1 MRSQGNHGFSFSV
14 SFQFFFFLGLG
25 FELRAFTLSHSTSPV
40 VVKGFSSQGLAELFA
55 QAGFKPQSS

>member
-1 MRSQGNHGFSFSV
+1 MAFPLVFHFN
-14 SFQFFFFLGLG
+14 FFFFLGLG